1 MLTRDY
7 LANRL
12 PVPTG
17 TLTRLFFESVDRFGD
32 RVAFRSIGEEGLRD
46 LTYREVLRQVR
57 AVAGALTAM
66 GLERGDR
73 IALLSDNRVEWSQ
86 TDYGALCAG
95 MPLVPVHSTVTAPQA
110 AHVIRDSGSRIVLTS
125 GAELLDKVLEAV
137 GSCPEV
143 MRVVCFDPPPG
154 DRAGVT
160 GWEEFLE
167 IGRGGGDDLS
177 EEEFRERAL
186 LAEPHDCATILYT
199 SGTTGDPKGVVLTH
213 NNLYSNVKATTAVI
227 HFDETDTT
235 LSFLPLSHILQR
247 MGDYIFF
254 SSGST
259 IVYARS
265 MRTIAEDLVTA
276 RPTKVIAP
284 PRFYE
289 KSYQKVMEQ
298 RGIKGLIVRWAREV
312 GEAWTDER
320 LAGREPTWILKLV
333 YRLAH
338 ALVFRRIQEGLGGR
352 AVFFISGSA
361 PLAPEI
367 NKFFFSAGIRI
378 LEGYGLSETS
388 PVATAN
394 TLEDFK
400 IGTVGPPVPGT
411 EIKIAEDG
419 EILIRGSQ
427 VMKEYFNRPAETAE
441 AITEDGWLYTG
452 DIGEIDED
460 GHLCITDRKK
470 NLLVTTGGKNIAPA
484 PIENRVKGNRFVDQA
499 VMIGDRRHFPALL
512 VVPAFDALEPW
523 AEAAGI
529 RAGSRRHLLMER
541 RVQDLMQ
548 REVFGCLGDLASFET
563 PKKLGLIEE
572 EFTIEGG
579 ILTPNQK
586 VKRRVVGERYGALIE
601 GFYHPANRD
610 RTVFVN
616 GEKDG

>member
-1 MLTRDY
+1 
-7 LANRL
+7 
-12 PVPTG
+12 
-17 TLTRLFFESVDRFGD
+17 
-32 RVAFRSIGEEGLRD
+32 
-46 LTYREVLRQVR
+46 
-57 AVAGALTAM
+57 M

-86 TDYGALCAG
+86 TDYGALCAR
-95 MPLVPVHSTVTAPQA
+95 MPLVPVHSTLTAAQA
-110 AHVIRDSGSRIVLTS
+110 AYVIRDSGARIVFTS
-125 GAELLDKVLEAV
+125 GADPLKKVLEAV
-137 GSCPEV
+137 ESCPEV
-143 MRVVCFDPPPG
+143 KRVVTFDPPPRG
-154 DRAGVT
+154 CEGVL

-167 IGRGGGDDLS
+167 TGRGPAEELS
-177 EEEFRERAL
+177 EQEFRERAL
-186 LAEPHDCATILYT
+186 SAGPHDCATILYT

-213 NNLYSNVKATTAVI
+213 NNLYSNVKATTTVI
-227 HFDETDTT
+227 PFDETDTT

-247 MGDYIFF
+247 MGDYLFF

-265 MRTIAEDLVTA
+265 MKTIAGDLLTA

-298 RGIKGLIVRWAREV
+298 RALKGLIVRWAREV
-312 GEAWTDER
+312 GEAWTDEK

-338 ALVFRRIQEGLGGR
+338 SLVFKKVQEGLGGR

-394 TLEDFK
+394 TLDDFT

-419 EILIRGSQ
+419 EILIRGPQ
-427 VMKEYFNRPAETAE
+427 VMKEYFNRPEETAE
-441 AITEDGWLYTG
+441 AITSDGWFFTG
-452 DIGEIDED
+452 DIGDIDEE

-484 PIENRVKGNRFVDQA
+484 PIENRVKGNRYVDQV
-499 VMIGDRRHFPALL
+499 VMIGDQRHFPALL

-523 AEAAGI
+523 AAAQGI
-529 RAGSRRHLLMER
+529 SAESRRHLLRER
-541 RVQDLMQ
+541 RVQEHMQ

-586 VKRRVVGERYGALIE
+586 VKRRVVGERYGALID
-601 GFYHPANRD
+601 GFYHPVNRD

-616 GEKDG
+616 GEDDG

>member
-7 LANRL
+7 LANRT

-17 TLTRLFFESVDRFGD
+17 TLTQLLFESVDRFGD
-32 RVAFRSIGEEGLRD
+32 RVAFRGIREGGFTE
-46 LTYREVLRQVR
+46 LTYRQVLQKAR
-57 AVAGALTAM
+57 AVAAALHEM
-66 GLERGDR
+66 GLTRGDR
-73 IALLSDNRVEWSQ
+73 IGLLSDNRVEWSQ

-95 MPLVPVHSTVTAPQA
+95 VPVVPVHSTLTAAQA
-110 AHVIRDSGSRIVLTS
+110 AYVIRDSGARLVFTS
-125 GAELLDKVLEAV
+125 GGAPLEKTLEAV

-143 MRVVCFDPPPG
+143 IRVVCFDPPPE
-154 DRAGVT
+154 DAEGVMS
-160 GWEEFLE
+160 WKDFLE
-167 IGRGGGDDLS
+167 VGRRRA
-177 EEEFRERAL
+177 EEQPEKEFRERAL
-186 LAEPHDCATILYT
+186 TAGPHDCATILYT

-227 HFDETDTT
+227 PFDETDTT

-247 MGDYIFF
+247 LGDYLFF

-265 MRTIAEDLVTA
+265 MKTIAEDLLTA
-276 RPTKVIAP
+276 CPTKVIAP

-298 RGIKGLIVRWAREV
+298 RGLRGLVVRWAREV
-312 GEAWTDER
+312 GEAWTEER

-333 YRLAH
+333 YRVADS
-338 ALVFRRIQEGLGGR
+338 LVFEKVRAGLGGR

-394 TLEDFK
+394 TLEDFQ
-400 IGTVGPPVPGT
+400 IGTVGPPIPGT
-411 EIKIAEDG
+411 EIRIAEDG
-419 EILIRGSQ
+419 EILIRGPQ
-427 VMKEYFNRPAETAE
+427 VMKEYFNRPAATAE
-441 AITEDGWLYTG
+441 AITKDGWFITG
-452 DIGEIDED
+452 DIGEIDEE
-460 GHLCITDRKK
+460 GHLRITDRKK

-484 PIENRVKGNRFVDQA
+484 PIENRIKGNRFVDQV
-499 VMIGDRRHFPALL
+499 VMIGDQRHFPALL
-512 VVPAFDALEPW
+512 VVPAFEALEPW
-523 AEAAGI
+523 AAAAGI
-529 RAGSRRHLLMER
+529 VSESRRDLLMEP
-541 RVQDLMQ
+541 RVQEHMK
-548 REVFGCLGDLASFET
+548 REVFGSLGDLASFET

-601 GFYHPANRD
+601 GFYNPAYRD

-616 GEKDG
+616 GEEDG

>member
-1 MLTRDY
+1 METRDY
-7 LANRL
+7 LANRAA
-12 PVPTG
+12 VPTG
-17 TLTRLFFESVDRFGD
+17 TLTQLFFDAVDRFGD
-32 RVAFRSIGEEGLRD
+32 RVAFRGLREEGVQE
-46 LTYREVLRQVR
+46 LTYRQVFEKVR
-57 AVAGALTAM
+57 AVALALEGA
-66 GLERGDR
+66 GLHRGDR
-73 IALLSDNRVEWSQ
+73 IALLSDNRTEWSQ

-95 MPLVPVHSTVTAPQA
+95 MPLVPVHSTLTAAQA
-110 AHVIRDSGSRIVLTS
+110 AYVIRDSGARIVFSS
-125 GAELLDKVLEAV
+125 GSQALEKVRQAV
-137 GSCPEV
+137 KSCPDV
-143 MRVVCFDPPPG
+143 NKVVCFDSPPE
-154 DRAGVT
+154 DADGVT

-167 IGRGGGDDLS
+167 AGKREAEAVS
-177 EEEFRERAL
+177 EKAFRERSL

-213 NNLYSNVKATTAVI
+213 NNLYSNVRATTAAI
-227 HFDETDTT
+227 PFDETDTT

-265 MRTIAEDLVTA
+265 MKTIAEDLLTA

-289 KSYQKVMEQ
+289 KTYQKVMEQ
-298 RGIKGLIVRWAREV
+298 RGTKGLIVRWAREV
-312 GEAWTDER
+312 GEAWTDEK
-320 LAGREPTWILKLV
+320 LAGREPTWILRMV

-338 ALVFRRIQEGLGGR
+338 SLVFRRIQEGLGGR
-352 AVFFISGSA
+352 TVFFISGSA

-394 TLEDFK
+394 TLEDFT
-400 IGTVGPPVPGT
+400 IGTVGTPVPGT

-419 EILIRGSQ
+419 EILIRGPQ
-427 VMKEYFNRPAETAE
+427 VMLEYFNRPEETAK
-441 AITEDGWLYTG
+441 AITGDGWLITG
-452 DIGEIDED
+452 DIGEIDEG
-460 GHLCITDRKK
+460 GHLRITDRKK

-484 PIENRVKGNRFVDQA
+484 PIENRIKGNRYVDQV
-499 VMIGDRRHFPALL
+499 VMIGDQRHFPALL

-523 AEAAGI
+523 AAAAGI
-529 RAGSRRHLLMER
+529 RAQSRKHLLKEP
-541 RVQDLMQ
+541 RVQEHIRM
-548 REVFGCLGDLASFET
+548 EVFGCLGDLASYET

-601 GFYHPANRD
+601 KFYDPANRG
-610 RTVFVN
+610 RSVFVD
-616 GEKDG
+616 GE